1 MRLKLFPV
9 LPENLE
15 EVSPDEHRETLESF
29 KDIGAK
35 LAAEL
40 KMPAEERELIP
51 ADATPAELTEA
62 LTAAAADKTRIEEH
76 LAGLAEAEA
85 NFVSAV
91 NDGLAA
97 LGVEDTVELEAETAP
112 EATLAAE
119 DEPEPAEPAPGDGDE
134 TVTPE
139 AEVVTAEPEAAAEVV
154 EELAPEPVRMA
165 IPRGASRLA
174 PRVPATTS
182 TGGAQVVAQRGLKNI
197 KVVEGTPFTAHE
209 FAETVV
215 SLAKRLGPV
224 RKVRGGAADKHGVAM
239 AHYSFPPEFTLGAD
253 KEENLEKIR
262 QVAPHIFGMPEQ
274 PSEFTIELLQAAGG
288 ICAPPTPFYDV
299 PGFASRERPVRGA
312 LPSYNAV
319 RGGVSVPSVNLVDRT
334 DSGVTII
341 EESDDAQ
348 GGTFATKACRSLECA
363 TWTDTFVGI
372 ISHCLEVGN
381 LNARTWPEGV
391 ALEVDN
397 LMAGWAAA
405 ADTRLL
411 NRIKALSIKASAESP
426 YNAVHGFIYAIARA
440 KASIRNVMRA
450 ADGAGYTVL
459 APEWVRELLVADL
472 AAQSGNDDRYVGIA
486 AVEQYLTRLGVTV
499 SWYKDGPTGTSALND
514 VAQDFSAEVDES
526 TLDDF
531 PDAVQ
536 MAMFL
541 NGTFLHLDGGSL
553 ELGLVRDSDLNHLNN
568 YELFG
573 ESFENVTRIGPEQA
587 TRWIELD
594 ICPTGTFP
602 ALATALTC

>member
-15 EVSPDEHRETLESF
+15 NAEAEALAATLDEF
-29 KDIGAK
+29 KTIGAQ
-35 LAAEL
+35 LAAEIQ
-40 KMPAEERELIP
+40 MPVEERTLIP

-62 LTAAAADKTRIEEH
+62 LAAAAADKARIEEH

-91 NDGLAA
+91 NEGLAA
-97 LGVEDTVELEAETAP
+97 LGVEETVTIEPVAELAS
-112 EATLAAE
+112 E
-119 DEPEPAEPAPGDGDE
+119 DEPEPEPAEPAEPAE
-134 TVTPE
+134 PEVVEVAAEVAAAVVEEPAAEVTPE
-139 AEVVTAEPEAAAEVV
+139 PA
-154 EELAPEPVRMA
+154 RMA
-165 IPRGASRLA
+165 IPRGPSRLTPKA
-174 PRVPATTS
+174 PAS
-182 TGGAQVVAQRGLKNI
+182 TASGGAQVVAARGLKNI
-197 KVVEGTPFTAHE
+197 SVREGTPFTTQE
-209 FAETVV
+209 FADTVV
-215 SLAKRLGPV
+215 QLAKRLGPI
-224 RKVRGGAADKHGVAM
+224 RKVRGGGSDKHGIAM
-239 AHYSFPPEFTLGAD
+239 AHYSFPPEFTLGSD
-253 KEENLEKIR
+253 KEDNLEKIR
-262 QVAPHIFGMPEQ
+262 QVAPHLFGMPED
-274 PSEFTIELLQAAGG
+274 PSDFTMEILQAAGG

-319 RGGVSVPSVNLVDRT
+319 RGGVSIPSVNLVDRT
-334 DSGVTII
+334 DAGVTII

-348 GGTFATKACRSLECA
+348 GGTFATKACRALECA

-405 ADTRLL
+405 ADIRLL
-411 NRIKALSIKASAESP
+411 NRLKALSIKVDASSP
-426 YNAVHGFIYAIARA
+426 YNAVHGFIYAIVRA
-440 KASIRNVMRA
+440 KAAIRNNLRA

-459 APEWVRELLVADL
+459 APEWIRELLVADL
-472 AAQSGNDDRYVGIA
+472 AAQSGNDDRYVGMS
-486 AVEQYLTRLGVTV
+486 AVEAYLTRLGVTV
-499 SWYKDGPTGTSALND
+499 SWYKDSPTALGG
-514 VAQDFSAEVDES
+514 VSQDFEAEVDGS
-526 TLDDF
+526 SLDSF
-531 PDAVQ
+531 PLEAQ
-536 MAMFL
+536 IAMFL

-573 ESFENVTRIGPEQA
+573 ESFENVARIGPDQA
-587 TRWIELD
+587 TRWIDLD
-594 ICPTGTFP
+594 LCPSGTFP
-602 ALATALTC
+602 ALATALTCP